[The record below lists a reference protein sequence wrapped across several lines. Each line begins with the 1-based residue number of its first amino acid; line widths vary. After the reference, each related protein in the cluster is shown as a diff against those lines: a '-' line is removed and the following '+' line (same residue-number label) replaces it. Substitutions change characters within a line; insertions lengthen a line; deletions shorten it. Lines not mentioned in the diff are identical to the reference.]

1 MASGAAKRYAQA
13 VFQIAKEQGTLD
25 AWQTDLQL
33 LDDLMDDEIVAQF
46 FESPSVSP
54 EQKLE
59 TVEQVLAKSQP
70 EALNLARLLIE
81 RQRMNVVRDL
91 FHAFSEMRLAEQGI
105 AIAEV
110 TTAEPLDPESQAIVQ
125 RRLEEL
131 VGKQVQLR
139 MRTDPDLIGGVVARV
154 GDMLIDG
161 SVINQLRR
169 LRARLAA
176 SA

>member
-13 VFQIAKEQGTLD
+13 VFELARERGTLD
-25 AWQTDLQL
+25 AWETDLSL
-33 LDDLMDDEIVAQF
+33 LNDLMDDEIVAQF
-46 FESPSVSP
+46 FESPSVTP

-59 TVEQVLAKSQP
+59 TVEQVLGRSQQ
-70 EALNLARLLIE
+70 EARNLARLLIE
-81 RQRMNVVRDL
+81 RQRMGIVPDL
-91 FHAFSEMRLAEQGI
+91 YRAFSEMRLAEQGI

-110 TTAEPLDPESQAIVQ
+110 TTAEPLGLEEQEIVRQ
-125 RRLEEL
+125 RLEAI
-131 VGKQVQLR
+131 VGKQIQLR
-139 MRTDPDLIGGVVARV
+139 MRTDPALIGGVVARV

-161 SVINQLRR
+161 SVIHQLRR

>member
-13 VFQIAKEQGTLD
+13 VFELAKEQGTLD
-25 AWQTDLQL
+25 AWESDLAL
-33 LDDLMDDEIVAQF
+33 LNDLMDDEIVARF
-46 FESPSVSP
+46 FASPSVSP

-59 TVEQVLAKSQP
+59 TVEQVLGRSQQ
-70 EALNLARLLIE
+70 EARNLARLLIE
-81 RQRMNVVRDL
+81 RQRMNIVRDL
-91 FHAFSEMRLAEQGI
+91 YQAFTEMRLEEQGI

-110 TTAEPLDPESQAIVQ
+110 TTAEELGLEGQEIVKQ
-125 RRLEEL
+125 RLEAI

-139 MRTDPDLIGGVVARV
+139 MRIDPDLIGGVVARV
-154 GDMLIDG
+154 GDVLIDG

>member
-46 FESPSVSP
+46 FGSPSVTP

-59 TVEQVLAKSQP
+59 TAELVLAKSQP

-91 FHAFSEMRLAEQGI
+91 FQAFSEMRLAEQGI

-110 TTAEPLDPESQAIVQ
+110 TTAEPLDSEGQAIVQ
-125 RRLEEL
+125 RRLEDL

-161 SVINQLRR
+161 SVISQLRR
-169 LRARLAA
+169 LRARLAT